1 MTTYKKSLECSRTM
15 NIAIKADNAVE
26 LDQFIPVSGN
36 WSIDGKTDN
45 DTIQDVQQSIVNWM
59 NADYVIEV
67 KIYHVNGKSIVGDL
81 PNEGTFVAL
90 RK

>member
-1 MTTYKKSLECSRTM
+1 M

-45 DTIQDVQQSIVNWM
+45 DTIQDVQQTDGS
-59 NADYVIEV
+59 
-67 KIYHVNGKSIVGDL
+67 K
-81 PNEGTFVAL
+81 
-90 RK
+90 